1 MSKIIGIIAAVV
13 LVIAAFVAFKNQQAY
28 KNEIRKFQAAQADKV
43 RTVNELESEQKRF
56 KAAESAKDSNAL
68 KLVET
73 GKVRDTAIRDYD
85 DLKKEIA
92 SLKQTFDDKEGDIT
106 NANNILKDL
115 PAPDAL
121 IPKLKR
127 LRNQLVEAEEG
138 IANEKNKITELNQ
151 QNQDC
156 EQKIQSLSQV
166 IGDYSTG
173 RSLASLRTTIRSVYK
188 NWGFVILAGGDNE
201 GVVPGS
207 YLEVIRDD
215 EVVAKLKVTAVEAGR
230 AAADI
235 IENSVSPNTVLRSGD
250 VVIPEQVDNEAVEK
264 LSWYVR

>member
-28 KNEIRKFQAAQADKV
+28 KKEVGKLQAAQAEKV

-56 KAAESAKDSNAL
+56 KAAESAKESNAL

-73 GKVRDTAIRDYD
+73 GKIRDTAIRDYD

-92 SLKQTFDDKEGDIT
+92 ALKDAFDDKEGEIA
-106 NANNILKDL
+106 NANDILKDL

-138 IANEKNKITELNQ
+138 IANEEANVEKLKQ

-173 RSLASLRTTIRSVYK
+173 RSLTSLKTTIRSVYK
-188 NWGFVILAGGDNE
+188 SWGFVILSGGDNE

-207 YLEVIRDD
+207 YLEVVRAD

-235 IENSVSPNTVLRSGD
+235 IEKSVVPNTVLRAGD
-250 VVIPEQVDNEAVEK
+250 VVVPEQVENKAADE
-264 LSWYVR
+264 LSWLPN